1 MTRSHL
7 RMQNTFSSYIFQILL
22 QPGVSRWDCRQKPWG
37 EIQRKSPREW
47 NQLVMGAF
55 CPPLP
60 IFPAALN
67 LCVRARGLAATITQE
82 VTLKIKSY
90 AWEQK
95 CRKIEGTWVP
105 DDNRTTP
112 NCPGE
117 KNKFCGFFYCY
128 LRFSA
133 KGRPNIVVC
142 SLSNSSYFSA
152 LASVIWWSVFYSS
165 FKIICIF

>member
-7 RMQNTFSSYIFQILL
+7 RMQSTFSSYIFQILL

-117 KNKFCGFFYCY
+117 KNKFCGFF
-128 LRFSA
+128 L
-133 KGRPNIVVC
+133 
-142 SLSNSSYFSA
+142 L
-152 LASVIWWSVFYSS
+152 L
-165 FKIICIF
+165 FKIFSERLAQHSSLFSLQFYLFLCSGQCDMMISFLFFF